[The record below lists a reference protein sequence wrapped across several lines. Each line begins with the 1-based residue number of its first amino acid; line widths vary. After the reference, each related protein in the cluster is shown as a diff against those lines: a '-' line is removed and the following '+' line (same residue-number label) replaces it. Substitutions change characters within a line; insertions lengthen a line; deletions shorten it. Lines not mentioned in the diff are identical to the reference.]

1 MRTTKWLVVGW
12 LEHYYFN
19 KSYIPQG
26 LVGVRGNFGCEP
38 RSIRSSDHFKTF
50 GGGHSARVQLSA
62 QHSLALPGRPFCYTA
77 RDSGT
82 PCRIATRVGR
92 DIEIFRRSCS

>member
-19 KSYIPQG
+19 KSY
-26 LVGVRGNFGCEP
+26 GVRGTFGCEP
-38 RSIRSSDHFKTF
+38 RSIRSSDHLKHLEVDT
-50 GGGHSARVQLSA
+50 SARVQLSA

-82 PCRIATRVGR
+82 PCSIATRPSPTVGR